1 MKMVVQPADKE
12 EIANIVSSLN
22 SNNAYGQNSIPYTV
36 LVLLKSEISK
46 QLTDLFSLSF
56 MTGVFPSVLKT
67 AKAVPVF
74 TKD

>member
-1 MKMVVQPADKE
+1 MVVQPADKE

-22 SNNAYGQNSIPYTV
+22 SNNAYGANSIPYTV

>member
-22 SNNAYGQNSIPYTV
+22 SNNAYGANSIPYTV

-46 QLTDLFSLSF
+46 QLTDLFSHSF